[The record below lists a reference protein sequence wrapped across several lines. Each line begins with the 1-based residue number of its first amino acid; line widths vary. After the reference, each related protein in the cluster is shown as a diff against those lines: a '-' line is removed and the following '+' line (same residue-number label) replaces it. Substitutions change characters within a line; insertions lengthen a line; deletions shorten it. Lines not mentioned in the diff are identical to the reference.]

1 MSKLISSIKQAV
13 EASGLKSGMTVSF
26 HHHLRNG
33 DYVLNTRTMKFHYPD
48 CDNVKTISDTVRE
61 NYHGRRGDLVDR
73 GYVPCGGCKP

>member
-33 DYVLNTRTMKFHYPD
+33 DYVLNMVMEAIAELGIKELTVNASSLF
-48 CDNVKTISDTVRE
+48 DTHRP
-61 NYHGRRGDLVDR
+61 L
-73 GYVPCGGCKP
+73 K